1 MKRTVLVITTSLI
14 VSACAHRP
22 PPLDKDEIYFETK
35 IKQDGTKLFAVSI
48 PSMKQPDGGKGGGV
62 KGSGGRGS
70 RSQEGGG
77 RGGRSGQKDREGA
90 SEPSSDSSDRMAKQ
104 LYVSLDE
111 KLDETGY
118 CQTGFIEIDTHQT
131 EYRLHLL
138 GECNETA
145 SDLDRLDFPTR

>member
-1 MKRTVLVITTSLI
+1 MKRTVLVVTTSLV

-35 IKQDGTKLFAVSI
+35 IKQDGTKLFAFSI
-48 PSMKQPDGGKGGGV
+48 PSMKQPGGGKGVGAKGGR
-62 KGSGGRGS
+62 GRGS

-90 SEPSSDSSDRMAKQ
+90 SEQSSDNSDRMAKQ

-111 KLDETGY
+111 KLDQTGY

-131 EYRLHLL
+131 EDRLHLL

-145 SDLDRLDFPTR
+145 SDLDRLDFSAP